1 MHAAVYVQSCCT
13 AANPSFPVLPLS
25 PMDSYAELFGV
36 VLCRRGVLVISYQ
49 TVLQSERVPCHRGY
63 RHNYFVFVYVAV
75 SRNFS
80 GFMGRM
86 LVRKRASSMLLV
98 PHPRPFP
105 SFLFYTTAAA
115 RDSHLLPLPPAQP
128 VGGYLCFVSGR
139 LSKSS
144 LRHGRAAGWLGKNDS
159 PGQLEVGALRAA
171 RVPVP
176 CP

>member
-25 PMDSYAELFGV
+25 PMDSCAELFGV

-144 LRHGRAAGWLGKNDS
+144 LRHGRGR
-159 PGQLEVGALRAA
+159 VG
-171 RVPVP
+171 
-176 CP
+176 